1 LSLSERFQSSMPEA
15 KTFEP
20 KPKFK
25 AIKPIADNR
34 RARHEYLILDEIEV
48 GIALAGTE
56 VKSLRNGKVQLSDGY
71 AHITDGEMWLENVH
85 ISPYVHGN
93 RFNLEDKR
101 KRKLLAHKREIDRLG
116 VKLRDN
122 GLTLVPLRI
131 YFKGNKVKLLIGVAR
146 GKKAYDKRQ
155 AIKERDAKRDIRSG
169 E

>member
-1 LSLSERFQSSMPEA
+1 MPDT
-15 KTFEP
+15 KTFEA
-20 KPKFK
+20 KPKSK
-25 AIKPIADNR
+25 AVKPIAENR
-34 RARHEYLILDEIEV
+34 RARHEYLIVDEIEV

-56 VKSLRNGKVQLSDGY
+56 VKSLRNGKVQISDGY
-71 AHITDGEMWLENVH
+71 AHIAGGELWLENVH

-101 KRKLLAHKREIDRLG
+101 KRKLLAHKREIDRLT

-131 YFKGNKVKLLIGVAR
+131 YFKGNKVKLQLGVAR

>member
-1 LSLSERFQSSMPEA
+1 MPEA
-15 KTFEP
+15 RHEAPQK
-20 KPKFK
+20 KQRL
-25 AIKPIADNR
+25 IKPIAENR

-71 AHITDGEMWLENVH
+71 AHIAGGELWLENVH

-101 KRKLLAHKREIDRLG
+101 KRKLLAHKREIDRLT

-131 YFKGNKVKLLIGVAR
+131 YFKGNKVKLLLGMAR
-146 GKKAYDKRQ
+146 GKKTYDKRQ
-155 AIKERDAKRDIRSG
+155 AIKERDAKRDVREEI
-169 E
+169 

>member
-1 LSLSERFQSSMPEA
+1 
-15 KTFEP
+15 
-20 KPKFK
+20 
-25 AIKPIADNR
+25 
-34 RARHEYLILDEIEV
+34 
-48 GIALAGTE
+48 
-56 VKSLRNGKVQLSDGY
+56 
-71 AHITDGEMWLENVH
+71 
-85 ISPYVHGN
+85 N

-131 YFKGNKVKLLIGVAR
+131 YFNGNKVKLLIGVAR

>member
-1 LSLSERFQSSMPEA
+1 MSEA
-15 KTFEP
+15 KTFEA
-20 KPKFK
+20 KPKSK
-25 AIKPIADNR
+25 ALKPIAENR

-71 AHITDGEMWLENVH
+71 AHIAGRELWLENVH

-101 KRKLLAHKREIDRLG
+101 KRKLLAHKREIDRLT
-116 VKLRDN
+116 VKLRDS

-131 YFKGNKVKLLIGVAR
+131 YFKGNKVKLQIGVAR